1 MISIVLADDHH
12 IVRQG
17 LRTLLET
24 ESDFKVVGEAA
35 NGFEALDLATREK
48 PNVLIVDVMMPN
60 MNGLEVVR
68 QVTRRKLRTRVI
80 MLSMYS
86 SENHVLEALRDGASA
101 YVLKGARAEELIKAV
116 REVVAGRHYL
126 SSPLSKFALN
136 AYIEKARTLSQD
148 KHELLTTRERQ
159 VLQLAAEGATSVAI
173 GKRLSISPRT
183 VEAHRANMMRKLGL
197 RTQSDLILY
206 AIKRGLLPPEDPLL
220 RRKSNGVKT

>member
-1 MISIVLADDHH
+1 MVRIALADDHH

-17 LRTLLET
+17 LRALLET

-35 NGFEALDLATREK
+35 DGFEALDLVAREK
-48 PNVLIVDVMMPN
+48 PDVLIVDVMMPN

-68 QVTRRKLRTRVI
+68 QVTKRKLRTRVI

-86 SENHVLEALRDGASA
+86 SEAYVLEALRDGAFA
-101 YVLKGARAEELIKAV
+101 YVLKGARAEELITAV

-136 AYIEKARTLSQD
+136 AYVVNARALPPER
-148 KHELLTTRERQ
+148 HALLTTRERQ

-173 GKRLSISPRT
+173 GKRFRISPRT

-197 RTQSDLILY
+197 RTQSELILY
-206 AIKRGLLPPEDPLL
+206 AVKRGLLPSEDPLL
-220 RRKSNGVKT
+220 RRENNGVNT

>member
-17 LRTLLET
+17 LRSLLET

-35 NGFEALDLATREK
+35 DGFEALDLATREK
-48 PNVLIVDVMMPN
+48 PDVMIIDVMMPG

-68 QVTRRKLRTRVI
+68 QVTRRKLPTRVI

-86 SENHVLEALRDGASA
+86 SEAYVLEALRDGASA

-116 REVVAGRHYL
+116 REVFADRHYL

-136 AYIEKARTLSQD
+136 AYVVNARTLPPER
-148 KHELLTTRERQ
+148 HELLTTRERQ

-173 GKRLSISPRT
+173 GKRLGISSRT
-183 VEAHRANMMRKLGL
+183 VETHRAHMMQKLGL
-197 RTQSDLILY
+197 RTQTDLIRY
-206 AIKRGLLPPEDPLL
+206 AVRQGLLPPEDPL
-220 RRKSNGVKT
+220 

>member
-17 LRTLLET
+17 LRALLET
-24 ESDFKVVGEAA
+24 ESDFTVVGEAA
-35 NGFEALDLATREK
+35 DGFEALDLVAREK
-48 PNVLIVDVMMPN
+48 PDVLIVDVMMPN

-68 QVTRRKLRTRVI
+68 QVTTRKLRTRVI

-86 SENHVLEALRDGASA
+86 SEAHVLEALRDGASA

-126 SSPLSKFALN
+126 SSPLPKFALN
-136 AYIEKARTLSQD
+136 AYVEKARALPQD

-159 VLQLAAEGATSVAI
+159 VMQLAAEGATSVAI

-183 VEAHRANMMRKLGL
+183 VEAHRANMMRKLEL

-206 AIKRGLLPPEDPLL
+206 AVRRGLLPSDDTLL
-220 RRKSNGVKT
+220 RRKNNGVNT